1 VNDTCLTMQGYY
13 IEVDLGNDNQVM
25 IEITPDKFAFI
36 LPLASEWAEAKEQ
49 VVLKNG
55 DPLSKS
61 QMEDAKRVGVIH
73 PERVRIF
80 KVPQI
85 PFPKHPVLKSA
96 TEATQLIT
104 PATVGLTLR
113 YGIFIHSDFSDD
125 RCLIVH
131 ELVHTSQYEKLGC
144 ILPFLRKYLL
154 ELIKVGY
161 PEAPLEQEAI
171 KIAGKICKE

>member
-1 VNDTCLTMQGYY
+1 
-13 IEVDLGNDNQVM
+13 M
-25 IEITPDKFAFI
+25 IDIARDQFALI
-36 LPLASEWAEAKEQ
+36 LPLASEWAEAKEK

-55 DPLSKS
+55 IPLSNS
-61 QMEDAKRVGVIH
+61 QIEDAKLVGVIH

-96 TEATQLIT
+96 AEATQLIT
-104 PATVGLTLR
+104 PSTVGLTLR

-131 ELVHTSQYEKLGC
+131 ELVHTSQYEKLGGF
-144 ILPFLRKYLL
+144 LPFLRKYVL
-154 ELIKVGY
+154 ELIKIGY
-161 PEAPLEQEAI
+161 PEAPMEQEAVRM
-171 KIAGKICKE
+171 AEKICRE

>member
-1 VNDTCLTMQGYY
+1 MLK
-13 IEVDLGNDNQVM
+13 GNDQIM
-25 IEITPDKFAFI
+25 IKFTSDKFVYV
-36 LPLASEWAEAKEQ
+36 LPLASEWAEAKEK

-55 DPLSKS
+55 DSLSIS
-61 QMEDAKRVGVIH
+61 QIEDAKRVGVIH

-96 TEATQLIT
+96 AEATQLIT
-104 PATVGLTLR
+104 PSAVGLTVR

-131 ELVHTSQYEKLGC
+131 ELVHTSQYEKLGGF
-144 ILPFLRKYLL
+144 LPFIRKYLL
-154 ELIKVGY
+154 QLINIGY
-161 PEAPLEQEAI
+161 PDAPLEQEAI
-171 KIAGKICKE
+171 KMAKRICKT

>member
-1 VNDTCLTMQGYY
+1 MID
-13 IEVDLGNDNQVM
+13 IASNQ
-25 IEITPDKFAFI
+25 FALI
-36 LPLASEWAEAKEQ
+36 LPLASEWAEAKEK

-55 DPLSKS
+55 IPLSNS
-61 QMEDAKRVGVIH
+61 QIEDAKLVGVIH

-96 TEATQLIT
+96 AEMTQLIT
-104 PATVGLTLR
+104 PSTVGLTLR

-131 ELVHTSQYEKLGC
+131 ELVHTSQYEKLGGF
-144 ILPFLRKYLL
+144 LPFLRKYLL
-154 ELIKVGY
+154 QLINIGY
-161 PEAPLEQEAI
+161 PDAPMEQEAV
-171 KIAGKICKE
+171 KIAEKICKE